1 MIWEKIFANQIFEKD
16 LVSILYKELL
26 LFKNLKKTFFSWAK
40 NLNPH
45 FSNEDMQMVNK
56 NMKRCST
63 SLVIR
68 EMQTKTIMRYT

>member
-26 LFKNLKKTFFSWAK
+26 LFKNLKKNFFSWAK

-45 FSNEDMQMVNK
+45 FSNEDIQMANK

-68 EMQTKTIMRYT
+68 ERQTKTIMRYT